1 MEETQRH
8 QSMTSATVRAH
19 EREVNEFIAN
29 IGKRIRHTREQKE
42 ISRRL
47 LSELSGVSQ
56 RYLAQLES
64 GSGNISLALLY
75 RIASALGRKPG
86 WLMED
91 RSDDID
97 DFRILSLLQTV
108 SPETRTRVI
117 RVLESDATLESKK
130 KRVCLIGL
138 RGAGKSSL
146 GRLLAENISWEFVE
160 LNRVI
165 EKICEIP
172 VSEIIALYGMD
183 GYRQFERQALN
194 SIIEESERL
203 VLAASGGIVSEPDTF
218 TLLLQNFHTIWV
230 KASPEEHMERVRAQ
244 GDIRPIAGYPKAMQ
258 KLKSILASRASLYSQ
273 ADCSVDTSGRTLT
286 ESLENMVCA
295 YNSFNAAD
303 GNGSDITR

>member
-19 EREVNEFIAN
+19 EREVNEFIAS
-29 IGKRIRHTREQKE
+29 IGKRIRHTRERKE

-91 RSDDID
+91 RSDD
-97 DFRILSLLQTV
+97 FKILSLLQTV

-244 GDIRPIAGYPKAMQ
+244 GDIRPMAGYPKAMQ

-286 ESLENMVCA
+286 ESLEDMVRA

-303 GNGSDITR
+303 WNGSDITR

>member
-1 MEETQRH
+1 MEQTPRH

-19 EREVNEFIAN
+19 EREVNEFIAS
-29 IGKRIRHTREQKE
+29 IGKRIRHTRERKE

-91 RSDDID
+91 RSDD
-97 DFRILSLLQTV
+97 FKILSLLQTV

-146 GRLLAENISWEFVE
+146 GKLLAENISWEFVE

-244 GDIRPIAGYPKAMQ
+244 GDIRPMAGYPKAMQ

-286 ESLENMVCA
+286 ESLEDMVRA

-303 GNGSDITR
+303 WNGSDITR